1 MGSKRLGKG
10 LGALLPS
17 VDVTEDDVVNEVDIS
32 ELRANPYQPRK
43 QFDPDS
49 LEELAESIKE
59 HGIIQPLVVRKSIHG
74 YEIVAG
80 ERRFR
85 AGKKAGLTKVPV
97 VIRDFTDEQMM
108 EIALIENLQRED
120 LNPMEIANAYKK
132 LMDHFSMTQ
141 EELAARVGKSR
152 PHVANFLRLLQLPSA
167 IQEDVSRGTL
177 SMGHARAL
185 LGVKEPDVQMK
196 LAEKVKREGAS
207 VRQLEEWIQQIN
219 QNGIKKKKP
228 KKAEKVEPQIKRYEE
243 MLQETFNT
251 PVRIRHGKRKGKIE
265 IEYFSQSELERLVEL
280 LQRDRLIGG

>member
-17 VDVTEDDVVNEVDIS
+17 VDVTEDDIVNEVDIS

-228 KKAEKVEPQIKRYEE
+228 KKVEKVEPQIKRYEE

>member
-228 KKAEKVEPQIKRYEE
+228 KKVEKVEPQIKRYEE

>member
-43 QFDPDS
+43 QFDPDT

-97 VIRDFTDEQMM
+97 VIREFTDEQMM

-132 LMDHFSMTQ
+132 LMDHFSLTQ

-196 LAEKVKREGAS
+196 LAEKVKKEGAS

-243 MLQETFNT
+243 MLQVTFNT

-265 IEYFSQSELERLVEL
+265 IEYFSQSELERLMEL
-280 LQRDRLIGG
+280 LQGDRMIGG

>member
-17 VDVTEDDVVNEVDIS
+17 IDVTEDDVVNEVDVS

-85 AGKKAGLTKVPV
+85 AGKKAGLTKFPV
-97 VIRDFTDEQMM
+97 VIREFTDEQMM

-132 LMDHFSMTQ
+132 LMDHFSLTQ

-152 PHVANFLRLLQLPSA
+152 PHVANFLRLLQLPPA

-185 LGVKEPDVQMK
+185 LGVKEPEVQMK

-207 VRQLEEWIQQIN
+207 VRQLEEWVQQIH
-219 QNGIKKKKP
+219 QSGVKKKKP
-228 KKAEKVEPQIKRYEE
+228 KKAEKVDPQIRRYEE
-243 MLQETFNT
+243 MLQESLNT

-265 IEYFSQSELERLVEL
+265 IEYFSQSELERLLEL
-280 LQRDRLIGG
+280 LQRDPLIGG

>member
-85 AGKKAGLTKVPV
+85 AGKKAGLTKFPV
-97 VIRDFTDEQMM
+97 VIREFTDEQMM

-132 LMDHFSMTQ
+132 LMDHFSLTQ

-152 PHVANFLRLLQLPSA
+152 PHVANFLRLLQLPPA

-185 LGVKEPDVQMK
+185 LGVKEPEVQMK

-207 VRQLEEWIQQIN
+207 VRQLEEWVQQIH
-219 QNGIKKKKP
+219 QSGAKKKKP
-228 KKAEKVEPQIKRYEE
+228 KKAEKVDPQIRRYEE
-243 MLQETFNT
+243 MLQESLNT

-265 IEYFSQSELERLVEL
+265 IEYFSQSELERLLEL
-280 LQRDRLIGG
+280 LQRDPLIGG

>member
-85 AGKKAGLTKVPV
+85 AGKRAGLTKVPV

-207 VRQLEEWIQQIN
+207 VRQLEEWIQQVN

-265 IEYFSQSELERLVEL
+265 IEYFSQSELERLIEL

>member
-17 VDVTEDDVVNEVDIS
+17 IDVTEDDVVNEVDVS

-85 AGKKAGLTKVPV
+85 AGKKAGLTKFPV
-97 VIRDFTDEQMM
+97 VIREFTDEQMM

-132 LMDHFSMTQ
+132 LMDHFSLTQ

-152 PHVANFLRLLQLPSA
+152 PHVANFLRLLQLPPA

-185 LGVKEPDVQMK
+185 LGVKEPEVQMK

-207 VRQLEEWIQQIN
+207 VRQLEEWVQQIH
-219 QNGIKKKKP
+219 QSGVKKRKP
-228 KKAEKVEPQIKRYEE
+228 KKAEKVDPQIRRYEE
-243 MLQETFNT
+243 MLQESLNT

-265 IEYFSQSELERLVEL
+265 IEYFSQSELERLLEL
-280 LQRDRLIGG
+280 LQRDPLIGG

>member
-17 VDVTEDDVVNEVDIS
+17 IDVTEDDVVNEVDVS

-85 AGKKAGLTKVPV
+85 AGKKAGLTKFPV
-97 VIRDFTDEQMM
+97 VIREFTDEQMM

-132 LMDHFSMTQ
+132 LMDHFSLTQ

-152 PHVANFLRLLQLPSA
+152 PHVANFLRLLQLPPA

-185 LGVKEPDVQMK
+185 LGVKEPEVQMK

-207 VRQLEEWIQQIN
+207 VRQLEEWVQQIH
-219 QNGIKKKKP
+219 QSGVKKKKP
-228 KKAEKVEPQIKRYEE
+228 KKAEKVDPQIRRYEE
-243 MLQETFNT
+243 MLQESLNT

-265 IEYFSQSELERLVEL
+265 IEYFSQSELERLMEL
-280 LQRDRLIGG
+280 LQRNRLIEG

>member
-17 VDVTEDDVVNEVDIS
+17 IDVTEDDVVNEVDVS

-49 LEELAESIKE
+49 LEELTESIKE

-85 AGKKAGLTKVPV
+85 AGKKAGLTKFPV
-97 VIRDFTDEQMM
+97 VIREFTDEQMM

-132 LMDHFSMTQ
+132 LMDHFSLTQ

-152 PHVANFLRLLQLPSA
+152 PHVANFLRLLQLPPA

-185 LGVKEPDVQMK
+185 LGVKEPEVQMK

-207 VRQLEEWIQQIN
+207 VRQLEEWVQQIH
-219 QNGIKKKKP
+219 QSGVKKKKP
-228 KKAEKVEPQIKRYEE
+228 KKAEKVDPQIRRYEE
-243 MLQETFNT
+243 MLQESLNT

-265 IEYFSQSELERLVEL
+265 IEYFSQSELERLLEL
-280 LQRDRLIGG
+280 LQRDPLIGG

>member
-219 QNGIKKKKP
+219 QNGIKKKP
-228 KKAEKVEPQIKRYEE
+228 KKVEKVEPQIKRYEE

>member
-17 VDVTEDDVVNEVDIS
+17 IDVTEDDVVNEVDVS

-85 AGKKAGLTKVPV
+85 AGKKAGLTKFPV
-97 VIRDFTDEQMM
+97 VIREFTDEQMM

-132 LMDHFSMTQ
+132 LMDHFSLTQ

-152 PHVANFLRLLQLPSA
+152 PHVANFLRLLQLPPA

-185 LGVKEPDVQMK
+185 MGVKEPEVQMK

-207 VRQLEEWIQQIN
+207 VRQLEEWVQQIH
-219 QNGIKKKKP
+219 QSGVKKKKP
-228 KKAEKVEPQIKRYEE
+228 KKAEKVDPQIRRYEE
-243 MLQETFNT
+243 MLQESLNT

-265 IEYFSQSELERLVEL
+265 IEYFSQSELERLLEL
-280 LQRDRLIGG
+280 LQRDPLIGG

>member
-1 MGSKRLGKG
+1 MASKRLGKG

-17 VDVTEDDVVNEVDIS
+17 VEVQEDDVVNEVDIS

-43 QFDPDS
+43 QFDPEAM
-49 LEELAESIKE
+49 EELVQSIQE

-85 AGKKAGLTKVPV
+85 AGKKAGLTRVPV
-97 VIRDFTDEQMM
+97 VIRDFSDEQMM

-120 LNPMEIANAYKK
+120 LNPMEIANAYQK
-132 LMDHFSMTQ
+132 LMDHFSLTQ
-141 EELAARVGKSR
+141 EELAVRVGKSR
-152 PHVANFLRLLQLPSA
+152 PHVANFLRLLQLPPA

-185 LGVKEPDVQMK
+185 LGVKEPDIQMK

-207 VRQLEEWIQQIN
+207 VRQLEEWVGQIN
-219 QNGIKKKKP
+219 QSATKRKKP

-243 MLQETFNT
+243 MLQETLNT

-265 IEYFSQSELERLVEL
+265 IEYFSQDELERLMEL
-280 LQRDRLIGG
+280 LQRDRLFTD